1 MSQVTYTKILALG
14 LEKRVLLWLGS
25 LACTKGG
32 SSGLLAG
39 SSLGFGR
46 LVIETKSAIA
56 YNNATRSSSAYF
68 HTPSINATKKKATN
82 LESFASPSNWVHLPS
97 TAKTGSSM
105 YIIDE

>member
-68 HTPSINATKKKATN
+68 HTPSINAREKKGNKFRIVCKSIQ
-82 LESFASPSNWVHLPS
+82 LGSPTIHRKNGFIHV
-97 TAKTGSSM
+97 
-105 YIIDE
+105 YYR